1 MPILPQQTSAFPET
15 SAVSLAMYARAI
27 QVCECQFFGVKN
39 GPDCTATG
47 CKSIWTKEER
57 DWVEF
62 YLAEAQWEI
71 ENIIHYPIGLRWIT
85 NERHTIK
92 HPILTNWGYVV
103 NGGTQAET
111 TIAASAAVN
120 HLTDPAT
127 VGPLAT
133 TVTDPDEIVVFHPG
147 TEHAIDPSSVTINS
161 GFVTITI
168 PRCRMVKPEYM
179 DNPAAGINYSDLDYF
194 AEYVDVK
201 RIYNYNNNPATL
213 LRQSCLSNCGEVTG
227 TTCLY
232 VQKGVI
238 GQVALGDNCSICC
251 AEWADLNYY
260 AGRPLIIDGQYTRF
274 GRQAQDAIIRLAH
287 VKMPHAPC
295 DCDPVTNLWKR
306 DRNVL
311 VDTIGR
317 ALRGTTPFGVE
328 EGAWTAWRFATSPGM
343 RLRKAAVL

>member
-1 MPILPQQTSAFPET
+1 MPILPKQTDAFPEV
-15 SAVSLAMYARAI
+15 SAVTLAMYARAI
-27 QVCECQFFGVKN
+27 QVCECQFFGVRS

-57 DWVEF
+57 DWVAF

-71 ENIIHYPIGLRWIT
+71 ENIIHYPVGLRWIT

-92 HPILTNWGYVV
+92 HPILTKWGYVV
-103 NGGTQAET
+103 SGGTQAET
-111 TIAASAAVN
+111 TIQADAPVD
-120 HLTDPAT
+120 HLDDPAL

-133 TVTDPDEIVVFHPG
+133 TVTDPDEIHVFHPG
-147 TEHAIDPSSVTINS
+147 TDFEIDPASVTLAG

-179 DNPAAGINYSDLDYF
+179 DTPALGWNYADLTYF
-194 AEYVDVK
+194 ADYVDVK
-201 RIYNYNNNPATL
+201 RIYNSNSNPATL
-213 LRQSCLSNCGEVTG
+213 LRQSCTTDCAQVTD
-227 TTCLY
+227 TACIY
-232 VQKGVI
+232 VQKGLI
-238 GQVALGDNCSICC
+238 GQVALGNNCACGT
-251 AEWADLNYY
+251 WADLNYY

-274 GRQAQDAIIRLAH
+274 GRQAQDSIIRLAH

-295 DCDPVTNLWKR
+295 DCDPVTNLWQR

-317 ALRGTTPFGVE
+317 ALRGATPFGVE
-328 EGAWTAWRFATSPGM
+328 EGAWTAWRFANSPGM
-343 RLRKAAVL
+343 KLRKAAVL